1 MESGKDDTPF
11 GFLCKILD
19 DGKGG
24 AACMYTSLTVKY
36 LKISSYIKLC
46 VGAGFSLGLLI
57 GLFQLV
63 VLLLMRAVDHTGTA
77 EATSILG
84 SLLRLVGTVSAYT
97 LGALFFSLISYFP
110 FMFLLK
116 RKNGIAIEGIFD
128 SGTE

>member
-1 MESGKDDTPF
+1 
-11 GFLCKILD
+11 
-19 DGKGG
+19 
-24 AACMYTSLTVKY
+24 MYTSLTVKY